1 MIVCGDFNDA
11 SASLSSKG
19 KLLDGFREVVV
30 INIFF
35 VHYINSS
42 ELILY
47 YYYSEMKFSG
57 HNMVVLKM
65 IQYIY

>member
-19 KLLDGFREVVV
+19 KLLDGFREVVG

-35 VHYINSS
+35 VHYINSG

-47 YYYSEMKFSG
+47 FTFQSYKE
-57 HNMVVLKM
+57 LIIII
-65 IQYIY
+65 IQR

>member
-47 YYYSEMKFSG
+47 FTFQSYK
-57 HNMVVLKM
+57 
-65 IQYIY
+65 